1 MVSFFGK
8 IKQALSSTSSK
19 IASGITNI
27 IGGRKLD
34 AHTIEELEELLITAD
49 MGAHTAGAI
58 MDKFRKQKFTS
69 ETTVEEVQ
77 GHLAKAIE
85 DILNES
91 QKPFAIENNKLNI
104 ILVCGVNGNGKTTTI
119 GKLASLYKSEGKSV
133 LVAAC
138 DTFRAAAIDQL
149 EVWTK
154 RAGVEIVRGA
164 ENGDPASVA
173 YAAVERAIAQKAD
186 ILFID
191 TAGRLHN
198 QQNLMDE
205 LSKIT
210 RSIEKVAGFAP
221 QHSLLVLDATTGQNA
236 ITQLEQFK
244 SIANVNG
251 LVVTKLD
258 GTAKA
263 GVVVALSQ
271 KFKTPVYFI
280 GLGESI
286 EDLKVFDAEDFAKAL
301 VGINQGH

>member
-27 IGGRKLD
+27 MGGRKLD
-34 AHTIEELEELLITAD
+34 ANTIEELEELLITAD

-58 MDKFRKQKFTS
+58 MEKFRKQKWAS
-69 ETTVEEVQ
+69 ETTVEEIQ
-77 GHLAKAIE
+77 THLAKAIE

-91 QKPFAIENNKLNI
+91 QKPFVLDIGKLNI
-104 ILVCGVNGNGKTTTI
+104 VLVCGVNGNGKTTTI
-119 GKLASLYKSEGKSV
+119 GKLVSLYKNEGKKV
-133 LVAAC
+133 MVAAC

-154 RAGVEIVRGA
+154 RAGVEMVRGV

-173 YAAVERAIAQKAD
+173 YAAVERAVSQKAD

-210 RSIEKVAGFAP
+210 RSIEKVAGFAS

-236 ITQLEQFK
+236 LTQLEQFRV
-244 SIANVNG
+244 IANVNG
-251 LVVTKLD
+251 LVITKLD

-271 KFKTPVYFI
+271 KFKIPVYFV

-286 EDLKVFDAEDFAKAL
+286 EDLKLFNAADFARAL
-301 VGINQGH
+301 VGI

>member
-8 IKQALSSTSSK
+8 IKQALSSTSGK

-27 IGGRKLD
+27 MGGRKLD
-34 AHTIEELEELLITAD
+34 INTIEELEELLITAD
-49 MGAHTAGAI
+49 MGAHTASAI
-58 MDKFRKQKFTS
+58 MDKFRKQKFSS

-77 GHLAKAIE
+77 TELAKAIE

-91 QKPFAIENNKLNI
+91 QKPFLLDSGKLNI

-119 GKLASLYKSEGKSV
+119 GKLSAMYKAEGKKV
-133 LVAAC
+133 MVAAC

-154 RAGVEIVRGA
+154 RAGVEIIRGV

-173 YAAVERAIAQKAD
+173 YSAVERAVEQGAD

-198 QQNLMDE
+198 QQNLMAE

-210 RSIEKVAGFAP
+210 RSIVKVTGFAP

-236 ITQLEQFK
+236 LTQLEHFK
-244 SIANVNG
+244 AIANVNG
-251 LVVTKLD
+251 LVITKLD

-271 KFKTPVYFI
+271 KFKIPVYFI

-286 EDLKVFDAEDFAKAL
+286 EDLKLFSSGDFAKAL
-301 VGINQGH
+301 VGVET

>member
-27 IGGRKLD
+27 MGGRKLD
-34 AHTIEELEELLITAD
+34 ANTIEELEELLITAD

-58 MDKFRKQKFTS
+58 IEKFRKQKFTS

-77 GHLAKAIE
+77 NHLAKAIE

-91 QKPFAIENNKLNI
+91 QKPFILDDDKLNI

-119 GKLASLYKSEGKSV
+119 GKLASLYKSEGKKV
-133 LVAAC
+133 MVAAC

-154 RAGVEIVRGA
+154 RAGVEIVRGV

-173 YAAVERAIAQKAD
+173 YSAVEGALAQNAD

-205 LSKIT
+205 LSKIM

-236 ITQLEQFK
+236 LTQLEQFK

-263 GVVVALSQ
+263 GVVVALGQ

-286 EDLKVFDAEDFAKAL
+286 EDLKIFNAADFAKAL
-301 VGINQGH
+301 VGG

>member
-8 IKQALSSTSSK
+8 IKQALSFTSSK

-34 AHTIEELEELLITAD
+34 ANTIEELEELLITAD
-49 MGAHTAGAI
+49 MGAHTASAI
-58 MDKFRKQKFTS
+58 MDKFRKQKFAS

-77 GHLAKAIE
+77 TELAKAIE

-91 QKPFAIENNKLNI
+91 QKPFVIDSNKLNI

-119 GKLASLYKSEGKSV
+119 GKLAAMYKAEGKKV
-133 LVAAC
+133 MVAAC

-173 YAAVERAIAQKAD
+173 YSAVERAVEQGAD

-198 QQNLMDE
+198 QQNLMAE

-210 RSIEKVAGFAP
+210 RSIEKVTGFAP

-236 ITQLEQFK
+236 LTQLEHFK
-244 SIANVNG
+244 TIANVNG
-251 LVVTKLD
+251 LVITKLD

-271 KFKTPVYFI
+271 KFKIPVYFI

-286 EDLKVFDAEDFAKAL
+286 EDLKLFDAGDFAKAL
-301 VGINQGH
+301 VGVE